1 MKVTLLNQKLGVSSK
16 RFTDLGKLNFPKVV
30 IQYFMLKLIF
40 KTAQAASKNTAW
52 FKSGQN
58 WPQNNNFACL
68 SKSGMHNSDF
78 MAGQINAAH
87 TFAGQI
93 G

>member
-40 KTAQAASKNTAW
+40 KTAQAASKNENVLTMTLCI
-52 FKSGQN
+52 SN
-58 WPQNNNFACL
+58 E
-68 SKSGMHNSDF
+68 S
-78 MAGQINAAH
+78 
-87 TFAGQI
+87 
-93 G
+93 